1 MFPTFL
7 TLDPPYQIIFHV
19 VMYILQAVYTAIDT
33 DQVVKEIDMI
43 LSVIKVTEPNTKFVM
58 SLDNYLVSGVAIYF
72 IRLGS

>member
-1 MFPTFL
+1 
-7 TLDPPYQIIFHV
+7 
-19 VMYILQAVYTAIDT
+19 MYILQAVYTAIDT

-43 LSVIKVTEPNTKFVM
+43 LSVIKVTEPNTNFVM